1 MSGTPNAI
9 PALELRPFGGE
20 GPGPRGSSRSWP
32 RIDVE
37 PPAPAVPVEAP
48 RPEIE
53 LPNEFRNVVLTT
65 ILAIMVFYTLY
76 FARAVFVPVLLA
88 MLLRLFLQLPMNFLK
103 RHRVPHI
110 LAVAIVMVGL
120 FGGIGLLGSALGG
133 PAADWIAK
141 APSSFDRMKDRVKFI
156 ERPVEELRSFAHR
169 IEGIVVAPADS
180 GQTVTLA
187 GPGLG
192 GFVAANT
199 QSLVRGIGTMVLLLF
214 FLLAGG
220 DTFRRRLVEILPRL
234 SDKKRAVEIIN
245 EIENNISGYLLSITV
260 INAGLGFLTGL
271 AFYLCGM
278 PAPALW
284 GAIAFCFNFIPFV
297 GPLCAIVIFFMAG
310 LLTFDNNW
318 LALLPAG
325 IYIVFILL
333 EGQLVTPTVLARRF
347 SLNPVAVIFSLIFWF
362 WMWGTPG
369 ALLAVPMLAAIKI
382 VCDHIRPL
390 TGIGHFLEG

>member
-1 MSGTPNAI
+1 M
-9 PALELRPFGGE
+9 
-20 GPGPRGSSRSWP
+20 
-32 RIDVE
+32 
-37 PPAPAVPVEAP
+37 
-48 RPEIE
+48 
-53 LPNEFRNVVLTT
+53 
-65 ILAIMVFYTLY
+65 
-76 FARAVFVPVLLA
+76 
-88 MLLRLFLQLPMNFLK
+88 
-103 RHRVPHI
+103 
-110 LAVAIVMVGL
+110 
-120 FGGIGLLGSALGG
+120 
-133 PAADWIAK
+133 
-141 APSSFDRMKDRVKFI
+141 
-156 ERPVEELRSFAHR
+156 
-169 IEGIVVAPADS
+169 
-180 GQTVTLA
+180 
-187 GPGLG
+187 
-192 GFVAANT
+192 
-199 QSLVRGIGTMVLLLF
+199 
-214 FLLAGG
+214 
-220 DTFRRRLVEILPRL
+220 
-234 SDKKRAVEIIN
+234 EIIN